1 MSLSPDAEQKTTV
14 LITGANTGIGY
25 ETCLALLRSKIPYS
39 IFLGS
44 RSKTNAENAI
54 KKLYEQTNV
63 DQSSFSS
70 DSEVIPVVV
79 DLESDESISACYEE
93 VKSRT
98 DRLDVLVNN
107 AGAAFD
113 GTGPKNGMSQREIFN
128 RTFDINVTGT
138 HILTQRFIP
147 LLFNSANPRILFLT
161 SGSASLSRTED
172 PNFSLNKSPG
182 PGWPKEEEEGEGGY
196 LSYKSSKLALNMIM
210 RDWIRLLRNDH
221 KFKIWSINPGT
232 VLTGLGGD
240 QEQLKK
246 WNAKSPE
253 TSGLFIRD
261 VIEGK
266 RDDQVGKSISPPGA
280 PSGDI
285 LPW

>member
-1 MSLSPDAEQKTTV
+1 MSLGPNTELKTKI

-25 ETCLALLRSKIPYS
+25 ETCLALLRSQIPYT

-44 RSKTNAENAI
+44 RSRINAENAI
-54 KKLYEQTNV
+54 KKLHEQINV
-63 DQSSFSS
+63 DQSRSGS

-98 DRLDVLVNN
+98 DKLDVLVNN

-128 RTFDINVTGT
+128 RTFNINVTGT
-138 HILTQRFIP
+138 HVMTQTFIP
-147 LLFNSANPRILFLT
+147 LLFNSTNPRILFLT
-161 SGSASLSRTED
+161 SGSASLTRTED
-172 PNFSLNKSPG
+172 TSFSLNKSPG
-182 PGWPKEEEEGEGGY
+182 PGWPKEEDGEGGY

-210 RDWIRLLRNDH
+210 RDWIRLLRNDD
-221 KFKIWSINPGT
+221 KFKVWSINPGT

-240 QEQLKK
+240 KEQLKK
-246 WNAKSPE
+246 WNAKSPD
-253 TSGLFIRD
+253 TSGIFIRN

>member
-1 MSLSPDAEQKTTV
+1 MSLSPNTEQKTKV

-25 ETCLALLRSKIPYS
+25 ETCLALLRSPIPCT

-44 RSKTNAENAI
+44 RSRINAENAI
-54 KKLYEQTNV
+54 KKLYEQINV
-63 DQSSFSS
+63 DRSSSGS

-98 DRLDVLVNN
+98 DKLDVLVNN

-113 GTGPKNGMSQREIFN
+113 GTGSKNGMSQREIFN

-138 HILTQRFIP
+138 HAITQTFIP

-161 SGSASLSRTED
+161 SGSASLTRTED
-172 PNFSLNKSPG
+172 TSFSLNKSPG
-182 PGWPKEEEEGEGGY
+182 PGWPKEEEGEGGY

-240 QEQLKK
+240 KEQLKK

-253 TSGLFIRD
+253 TSGIFIRD

>member
-1 MSLSPDAEQKTTV
+1 MSLRPNTELKTKI

-25 ETCLALLRSKIPYS
+25 ETCLALYDLKFHIRSSLVQDQGSMLRMQ
-39 IFLGS
+39 S
-44 RSKTNAENAI
+44 RSFTSRSTSTNQGPA
-54 KKLYEQTNV
+54 QT
-63 DQSSFSS
+63 Q
-70 DSEVIPVVV
+70 
-79 DLESDESISACYEE
+79 SDESISACYEE

-98 DRLDVLVNN
+98 DKLDVLVNN

-128 RTFDINVTGT
+128 RTFNINVTGT
-138 HILTQRFIP
+138 HVMTQTFIP
-147 LLFNSANPRILFLT
+147 LLFNSTNPIILFLT
-161 SGSASLSRTED
+161 SGSASLTRTED
-172 PNFSLNKSPG
+172 TSFSLNKSPG
-182 PGWPKEEEEGEGGY
+182 PGWPKEEDGEGGY

-210 RDWIRLLRNDH
+210 RDWIRLLRNDD
-221 KFKIWSINPGT
+221 KFKS
-232 VLTGLGGD
+232 LTGLGGD
-240 QEQLKK
+240 KEQLKK

-253 TSGLFIRD
+253 TSGIFIRN